1 VLQTSIGGNM
11 KKNEF
16 GNKVADLF
24 SKGAKA
30 SKDAF
35 EKAGDAV
42 QDFTDKSITKIENK
56 KIELKI
62 TNKYEELGKI
72 VSLELES
79 KELNNFSEESV
90 TKIQEIQKEIVSL
103 KSNIE

>member
-1 VLQTSIGGNM
+1 M
-11 KKNEF
+11 EKNEF

-56 KIELKI
+56 KIESKI
-62 TNKYEELGKI
+62 NNKYEELGKI

>member
-1 VLQTSIGGNM
+1 M
-11 KKNEF
+11 EKNEF

-56 KIELKI
+56 KIESKI
-62 TNKYEELGKI
+62 NNKYEELGKI
-72 VSLELES
+72 VSFELES
-79 KELNNFSEESV
+79 KDFNSFSEESI
-90 TKIQEIQKEIVSL
+90 TKIQEIQKEITSL
-103 KSNIE
+103 KSSKE

>member
-1 VLQTSIGGNM
+1 M

>member
-1 VLQTSIGGNM
+1 M
-11 KKNEF
+11 EKNEF

-56 KIELKI
+56 KIESKI
-62 TNKYEELGKI
+62 NNKYEELGKI
-72 VSLELES
+72 VSFELES
-79 KELNNFSEESV
+79 KDFNSFSEESI
-90 TKIQEIQKEIVSL
+90 TKIQEIQKEITSL
-103 KSNIE
+103 KSSKEYLKKTKKN

>member
-1 VLQTSIGGNM
+1 M
-11 KKNEF
+11 EKNEF

-90 TKIQEIQKEIVSL
+90 TKIQEIQKEITSL
-103 KSNIE
+103 KSSKE

>member
-1 VLQTSIGGNM
+1 M
-11 KKNEF
+11 EKNEF

-56 KIELKI
+56 KIESKI
-62 TNKYEELGKI
+62 NNKYEELGKI
-72 VSLELES
+72 VSFELES